1 MPTIP
6 GRRVPLP
13 VPRDLVFRRAGPDDI
28 LACGEVWR
36 AGLTDYGLRVGRP
49 PLPPRFGPLLELL
62 AHIRSTDP
70 ERFVV
75 ATRPGPAGEET
86 VAFGAAVRRGP
97 VWFLSM
103 LFVLPEVQGLGVGR
117 TILEMILPEP
127 DDHLMLATCTDS
139 AQPISNA
146 LYSRYG
152 IVPRQPVVELVGTPE
167 PARLRGLP
175 DGIRAVGLGDA
186 ASRASSGDGASAGPA
201 DSLAGGWA
209 RAIDTIDRATLGYAH
224 PEDHGYLAR
233 SGRRGFLYE
242 DAAGTALG
250 YGYVAPSG
258 RLGPVAVLDAALM
271 PAAFGHLVRAVRPA
285 GAFSAWMPG
294 AAGEA
299 MRALLHAG
307 MRIEDFPALLCW
319 DRPFGDFGRYVPITL
334 AVL

>member
-1 MPTIP
+1 MSTIP
-6 GRRVPLP
+6 EPRLP
-13 VPRDLVFRRAGPDDI
+13 THAPRDLAFRQAGPDD
-28 LACGEVWR
+28 LPACGEVWR

-49 PLPPRFGPLLELL
+49 PLPPSFGPLLELL
-62 AHIRSTDP
+62 AHVRGTDP

-75 ATRPGPAGEET
+75 ATRPAPAGEET

-97 VWFLSM
+97 IWFLSM
-103 LFVLPEVQGLGVGR
+103 LFVLPAVQGIGVGR
-117 TILEMILPEP
+117 TILEMILPGP
-127 DDHLMLATCTDS
+127 GDRLTLATCTDS

-152 IVPRQPVVELVGTPE
+152 IVPRQPVVELVGTPD
-167 PARLRGLP
+167 PAFMPDLP
-175 DGIRAVGLGDA
+175 EGVRAVALGGP
-186 ASRASSGDGASAGPA
+186 ASQAPSLDGAREGPGEGSSSGRATAVE
-201 DSLAGGWA
+201 
-209 RAIDTIDRATLGYAH
+209 AIDRETLGYAH
-224 PEDHGYLAR
+224 PEDHAYLAR

-242 DAAGTALG
+242 DATGTALG

-258 RLGPVAVLDAALM
+258 RLGPVAVLDATLM

-299 MRALLHAG
+299 MQVLLRAG

-319 DRPFGDFGRYVPITL
+319 DRPFADFGRYVPITL

>member
-1 MPTIP
+1 MSTMPEP
-6 GRRVPLP
+6 RSRAHA
-13 VPRDLVFRRAGPDDI
+13 PRDLAFRQAGPED
-28 LACGEVWR
+28 LPACGEVWR
-36 AGLTDYGLRVGRP
+36 AALTDYGLRVGRP
-49 PLPPRFGPLLELL
+49 PLPPSFGPLLELL
-62 AHIRSTDP
+62 AHVRSTDP

-75 ATRPGPAGEET
+75 ATRPGSAGEET
-86 VAFGAAVRRGP
+86 TAFGAAVRRGP

-103 LFVLPEVQGLGVGR
+103 LFVLPELQGIGVGR
-117 TILEMILPEP
+117 TILEMVLPGP
-127 DDHLMLATCTDS
+127 GDDLTLATCTDS

-152 IVPRQPVVELVGTPE
+152 IVPRQPVVELVGTPD
-167 PARLRGLP
+167 PARMPDLP
-175 DGIRAVGLGDA
+175 VGIRAVALGGQ
-186 ASRASSGDGASAGPA
+186 ASRALPGEGASGGPVDAPLVEGAG
-201 DSLAGGWA
+201 
-209 RAIDTIDRATLGYAH
+209 AIDAIDRETLGYAH
-224 PEDHGYLAR
+224 PEDHAYLAR

-242 DAAGTALG
+242 DATGTALG

-258 RLGPVAVLDAALM
+258 RLGPVAVLDASLM

-299 MRALLHAG
+299 MRVLLQAG